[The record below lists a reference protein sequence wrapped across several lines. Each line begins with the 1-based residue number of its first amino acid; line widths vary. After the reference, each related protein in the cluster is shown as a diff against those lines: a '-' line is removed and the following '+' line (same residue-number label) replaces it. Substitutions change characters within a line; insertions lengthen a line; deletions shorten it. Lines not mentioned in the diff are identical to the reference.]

1 MRKQKRNKGK
11 QQQTQKA
18 HTVRFPH
25 VGLVTFPP
33 SRESKTPFCAYFG
46 PNGETCSE
54 GTELEMVFTLP
65 STPPVT
71 YFACP
76 LHYDAVYQK
85 VQAFLVRLATLSQQV

>member
-1 MRKQKRNKGK
+1 MSKPKRSKG
-11 QQQTQKA
+11 QQQQKQKA
-18 HTVRFPH
+18 HMVCFPH
-25 VGLVTFPP
+25 VGLVRLAP
-33 SRESKTPFCAYFG
+33 SRESKTPFCAYYG